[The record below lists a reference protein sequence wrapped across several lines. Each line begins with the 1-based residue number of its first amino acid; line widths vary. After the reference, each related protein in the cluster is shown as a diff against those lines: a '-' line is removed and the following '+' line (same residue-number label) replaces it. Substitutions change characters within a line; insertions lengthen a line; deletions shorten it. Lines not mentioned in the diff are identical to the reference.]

1 MDPQNLYTIRQA
13 ITEDYDTIK
22 KLLESLDLPVQGV
35 QEYLDNFIVLIHGSE
50 IIGTVGLEIYNNKAL
65 LRSLG
70 VKNRFQNKGLGSRL
84 YEDILKKAKNENI
97 KEVYLLTETAE
108 EYFSSFG
115 FLVVSRADV
124 DKNVKT
130 SIEFQSVC
138 PESAVCMRLFI
149 NK

>member
-1 MDPQNLYTIRQA
+1 MDPQNSYTIRQA
-13 ITEDYDTIK
+13 ITEDYGAIK

-35 QEYLDNFIVLIHGSE
+35 QEYLENFIVLIHRSE

-70 VKNRFQNKGLGSRL
+70 VKKRFQNKGLGGRL

-97 KEVYLLTETAE
+97 KEIFLLTETAE
-108 EYFSSFG
+108 EFFFAYG
-115 FLVVSRADV
+115 FIRVSRDEV

-130 SIEFQSVC
+130 SIEFQSLC
-138 PESAVCMRLFI
+138 PESAPCMRLVI
-149 NK
+149 A